1 MTPKVL
7 LAGVV
12 VIVSGAGLI
21 QFMGPE
27 TTNPATDPART
38 LQARVSVPAD
48 TDAILQR
55 ACRDCHSHD
64 TRWPWYSHVAPVSWF
79 VIDHVNH
86 GRRHF
91 NYSDWATY
99 DADDT
104 ARLLKNTCELA
115 RKGAIPAH
123 PLGEGRRKVWRF
135 RLSELAAALC
145 SREVNYLRQS
155 PAPKEIEHGAW

>member
-115 RKGAIPAH
+115 RKGAM
-123 PLGEGRRKVWRF
+123 PLP
-135 RLSELAAALC
+135 S
-145 SREVNYLRQS
+145 YLRLHDDAVLSAADVDTLCRWSASVAAGQGMK
-155 PAPKEIEHGAW
+155 P